1 MSGRRFSGAA
11 GVTPPRRTLRATS
24 GTIAL
29 IFAGAVAVLLLGD
42 ALVRAGVVEMLRL
55 VPWVLLAVWAVYV
68 LLYASHITF
77 DREGATVQNYLR
89 ITRVPWPRVRDIAM
103 RWQVVFGLDDGSSL
117 PAYGGP
123 VAGRPG
129 RAPRTDRTRSAGTGP
144 ADPSPGRAVPAAL
157 RDVAELRD
165 AWQGVDAWQSG
176 DAAGAPA
183 GRDAGDLGI
192 QRSWDVPALVALAVI
207 VVGAVIS
214 ALSTTA

>member
-1 MSGRRFSGAA
+1 M
-11 GVTPPRRTLRATS
+11 
-24 GTIAL
+24 
-29 IFAGAVAVLLLGD
+29 LLLGD

-55 VPWVLLAVWAVYV
+55 APWVLIAVWAVYV

-77 DREGATVQNYLR
+77 DGEGATVQNYLR

-129 RAPRTDRTRSAGTGP
+129 RAPRTDRTRAAGTGP
-144 ADPSPGRAVPAAL
+144 AGPSSGRAVPAAL

-165 AWQGVDAWQSG
+165 AWQGVDAWQPGS
-176 DAAGAPA
+176 AGAPA
-183 GRDAGDLGI
+183 GRDGGDLGI
-192 QRSWDVPALVALAVI
+192 QRSWDVPALVALVII